1 MRRITLIAPKH
12 IFQALVET
20 ISQDEARA
28 RMLRLNEEYRKIQS
42 TGEVKDVR
50 EGPEWLRRL
59 FFEAAA

>member
-1 MRRITLIAPKH
+1 MQRTISIAPKG
-12 IFQALVET
+12 IFQALVKT

-50 EGPEWLRRL
+50 EDPEWLRRL